1 MKTRHTARCRA
12 LVERLS
18 RFIDDDLTAADRRAV
33 LAHLR
38 RCPCCDDFVDSL
50 RRTVRLCQ
58 DSRRTRLPAAVRARA
73 RARVRELLTA
83 GVPPASRRAR
93 RG

>member
-33 LAHLR
+33 QAHLR

-50 RRTVRLCQ
+50 QRTVRLCQ
-58 DSRRTRLPAAVRARA
+58 DARRTRLPAVVRAQA
-73 RARVRELLTA
+73 RARVRALLAA
-83 GVPPASRRAR
+83 GAAQPRRSS
-93 RG
+93 